1 MILYL
6 GTSSLAKLYFK
17 EQHSDT
23 IKGWV
28 HVAEAVATCRIAYTE
43 MISALDLRYK
53 GKDLTMNEYESVV
66 KKFSKDWAHFAKIDF
81 DDYDAGLLV
90 KKYGLKRFG
99 AIHLSAAKLLKTE
112 QKKLLPL
119 FKTLY
124 RDHTDV
130 SLFFSSVDEKLC
142 RAASAEGLN
151 VLPLY

>member
-6 GTSSLAKLYFK
+6 GTSSLVKLYFK
-17 EQHSDT
+17 EPHSNT
-23 IKGWV
+23 IKGWAR
-28 HVAEAVATCRIAYTE
+28 VAEVVATCRIAYTE

-53 GKDLTMNEYESVV
+53 SKELTMNDYKSVV

-99 AIHLSAAKLLKTE
+99 AMHLSAVKLLKAE
-112 QKKLLPL
+112 QKKLQPV
-119 FKTLY
+119 FKTLHQ
-124 RDHTDV
+124 DHTDV

-142 RAASAEGLN
+142 QAASAEGLN
-151 VLPLY
+151 VLPLC